1 MLIGDNDSNEDKNC
15 NNVDE
20 NDQKD
25 ADNNDYDNDTSVWG
39 WWW

>member
-25 ADNNDYDNDTSVWG
+25 ADNNDYDNDTSV
-39 WWW
+39 